1 MTASPPKDAGMETP
15 REETQ
20 TGRTTTVVLFGD
32 SITQAGNCEEPDR
45 WPVLLQQRLAERH
58 PGRVF
63 NVVNAGAGGNTSREG
78 LARLDRD
85 VLTHRPDVVT
95 VEFGGNDATPDRNR
109 HVDLAEFRAN
119 LETLC
124 RRARGAGAEPV
135 LLTFTPIIDA
145 RHCFTA
151 DPQFDEKGGP
161 DAYIEDYREAT
172 RELASRLGCALADID
187 RALRRAMQ
195 TEGSDACILPDGI
208 HLTAHGNAVVADEV
222 LPVIERVFV
231 LGIFR

>member
-1 MTASPPKDAGMETP
+1 METST
-15 REETQ
+15 EETR
-20 TGRTTTVVLFGD
+20 TARTTTVVLFGD
-32 SITQAGNCEEPDR
+32 SITQAGNCDEPHR
-45 WPVLLQQRLAERH
+45 WPVILHRRLAARC
-58 PGRVF
+58 PDRTVA
-63 NVVNAGAGGNTSREG
+63 VVNAGVGGNTSREG

-85 VLTHRPDVVT
+85 VLAHRPDVVT
-95 VEFGGNDATPDRNR
+95 VEFGGNDATPDCNR

-119 LETLC
+119 LETIC
-124 RRARGAGAEPV
+124 RRVRAAGAEPV

-151 DPQFDEKGGP
+151 DPQFGEKGGP

-195 TEGSDACILPDGI
+195 TEGSDACILPDGV
-208 HLTAHGNAVVADEV
+208 HLTAQGNAVVADAV
-222 LPVIERVFV
+222 FGVVERMCAGNDGTVES
-231 LGIFR
+231 L